1 MSREDIKIAK
11 IGDSYYKL
19 EPIDSDSMNPEYNMY
34 KIDAME
40 AIEYKIKNIES
51 SISKLINSIEYIN
64 EKISNM
70 EHTLYP
76 GDGFG
81 VIE

>member
-1 MSREDIKIAK
+1 MSKENIKIAK
-11 IGDSYYKL
+11 IGDSYYRL

-34 KIDAME
+34 KIDAIE

-51 SISKLINSIEYIN
+51 SISKLINSIEKIN
-64 EKISNM
+64 DSIADIKS
-70 EHTLYP
+70 TLYE

>member
-1 MSREDIKIAK
+1 MNKGNIKIAK
-11 IGDSYYKL
+11 IGDSYYKS

-51 SISKLINSIEYIN
+51 IIDKLAKDIDKINDCIADIKS
-64 EKISNM
+64 
-70 EHTLYP
+70 TLYK